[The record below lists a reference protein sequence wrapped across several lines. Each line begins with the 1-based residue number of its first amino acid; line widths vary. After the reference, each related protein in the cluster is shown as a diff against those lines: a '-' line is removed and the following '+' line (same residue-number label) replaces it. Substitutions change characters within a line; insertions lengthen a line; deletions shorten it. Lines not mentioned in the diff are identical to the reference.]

1 MGEHTRGPWVC
12 IPQADCRSILI
23 ATQHKHGHGIAE
35 VWIDLAPYAESA
47 EANARLISAAPELLE
62 ALERVAEACE
72 RSAAETCCCPSCW
85 EHPYG
90 DGSGHSSD
98 CAVSAARAAIKK
110 ARGEG
115 YFQREHLAG
124 DGGRSAVNKRT
135 T

>member
-62 ALERVAEACE
+62 ALERVEQRARESGECPFCRQPPEIGCAPACPL
-72 RSAAETCCCPSCW
+72 T
-85 EHPYG
+85 
-90 DGSGHSSD
+90 
-98 CAVSAARAAIKK
+98 AARAAIKK

-115 YFQREHLAG
+115 
-124 DGGRSAVNKRT
+124 
-135 T
+135 